1 MIEISVSK
9 KRSSLPAKGVLV
21 RRAPFA
27 TVWMQPSDSV
37 HHETIRLVSLKL
49 RLRKRIAAVLCTNHL
64 FIMCN
69 ARFSTLSA
77 ASLTASLKVGWEWQ
91 VRPRFF
97 SLPPKFITEKDLAF
111 YFPAACVEKMWSRNA
126 SLFLF
131 S

>member
-49 RLRKRIAAVLCTNHL
+49 RLRKRIAEVLCTNHL

-91 VRPRFF
+91 GRALSFP
-97 SLPPKFITEKDLAF
+97 LPPKFTTQ
-111 YFPAACVEKMWSRNA
+111 NA
-126 SLFLF
+126 SAVKYEAAGCEMC
-131 S
+131 